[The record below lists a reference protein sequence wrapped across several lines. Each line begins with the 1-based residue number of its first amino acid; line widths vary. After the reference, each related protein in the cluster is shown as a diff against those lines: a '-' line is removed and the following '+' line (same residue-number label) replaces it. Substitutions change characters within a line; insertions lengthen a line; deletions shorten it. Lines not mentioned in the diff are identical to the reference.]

1 MNELRLLIDRDRQG
15 MQKFLRSRGHS
26 FKNAFAGLW
35 HVMRTQR
42 NAWIHSLATGLVILL
57 AAWLQLSV
65 TNWAILLLAVG
76 MVWTA
81 EFFNTALEAYI
92 DLASPQIHPLA
103 KIGKDVG
110 AGAVLVSAFF
120 SAIVGFLIMGPPLW
134 NRLEILFHI
143 R

>member
-1 MNELRLLIDRDRQG
+1 
-15 MQKFLRSRGHS
+15 MQKFLRSRGRS
-26 FKNAFAGLW
+26 FKNAFAGLYY
-35 HVMRTQR
+35 VMRTQR
-42 NAWIHSLATGLVILL
+42 NAWIHSVATMLVVLL
-57 AAWLQLSV
+57 AIWLQLSV
-65 TNWAILLLAVG
+65 TSWAILFLAMG

-103 KIGKDVG
+103 RIGKDVG

-120 SAIVGFLIMGPPLW
+120 AAIVGFLIMGPPLL
-134 NRLEILFHI
+134 NRLEMLFHF